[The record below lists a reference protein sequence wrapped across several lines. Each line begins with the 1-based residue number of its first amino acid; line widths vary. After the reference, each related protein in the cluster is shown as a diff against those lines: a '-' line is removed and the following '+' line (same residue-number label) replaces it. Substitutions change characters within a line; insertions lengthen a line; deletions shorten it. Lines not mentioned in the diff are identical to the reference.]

1 MTEKLDT
8 SRRAVRKFGILFCCL
23 SAVISAFLLFKGRG
37 GWPWFAG
44 ASLFFLGTGLV
55 GYPVLKPVYQAWM
68 KFAFLLG
75 WLNTRLILGVF
86 FYLILTPI
94 GLVLRLTGRDLLD
107 RKIDPAARTYWSKR
121 EVVPF
126 DPERCERMY

>member
-1 MTEKLDT
+1 
-8 SRRAVRKFGILFCCL
+8 
-23 SAVISAFLLFKGRG
+23 
-37 GWPWFAG
+37 
-44 ASLFFLGTGLV
+44 
-55 GYPVLKPVYQAWM
+55 M

-75 WLNTRLILGVF
+75 WLNTRLLLGVF

-94 GLVLRLTGRDLLD
+94 GLLLRLTGRDLLD